1 MVPIPNAT
9 AVAMPIAI
17 AIPIATAI
25 ATTNAIATDIAA
37 AVAARMPRCHN
48 VARMLAAWS
57 QRGSG
62 GSRIS
67 SLVLWP
73 LAFSIVCATNTNL
86 GCGRPWLLSGNS
98 GAVLGNSMCYVG

>member
-1 MVPIPNAT
+1 MAPIPNAT
-9 AVAMPIAI
+9 AI
-17 AIPIATAI
+17 AIPIAIPITAATAI
-25 ATTNAIATDIAA
+25 ATTNAIATDIDA
-37 AVAARMPRCHN
+37 AVAARMTRCHN